1 MASRSGLIRPIL
13 LIAAVAAIAA
23 GAWVLVRERSPD
35 SGAEIARGRSIYAEF
50 CASCHG
56 ANLEGQPDW
65 QTRMPNGRMP
75 APPHDETGH
84 TWHHPDQDLFRIVNE
99 GVAAIVPGYETDMP
113 AFGTVLTDG
122 EIIAVLN
129 YIKGTWPEEQ
139 RDYQTAR
146 TADRTARD
154 GP

>member
-13 LIAAVAAIAA
+13 LIAAVAAVAA
-23 GAWVLVRERSPD
+23 GAWVFVRERSPD
-35 SGAEIARGRSIYAEF
+35 NGAEIARGRSIYAEF

-56 ANLEGQPDW
+56 ASLEGQPDW

-84 TWHHPDQDLFRIVNE
+84 TWHHPDQDLFRIVKE

-113 AFGTVLTDG
+113 AFGAVLTDG

-139 RDYQTAR
+139 RDYQIAR
-146 TADRTARD
+146 TADRRARD